1 MKIRKKNGFT
11 LIELLVVATIIV
23 VLSAIGLVSFTNAG
37 KSARNSKRKSD
48 LETVR
53 QALVLYK
60 SDTGSYPIAT
70 IESYSNVAGVVIES
84 VIAKAVQALK
94 VQVAFAVALPTPPPP
109 STGSN
114 AAYNEMIVTLSSGY
128 ISSPTPVDPKS
139 GANSCGLSGSSPC
152 DYKYT
157 GNVTTFTLSA
167 PLEGDVDYVLSNP

>member
-1 MKIRKKNGFT
+1 MQKRRKNGFT

-60 SDTGSYPIAT
+60 SDMGAYPIGAVENDLRVASVVS
-70 IESYSNVAGVVIES
+70 ESSIGKIVNAF
-84 VIAKAVQALK
+84 KFP
-94 VQVAFAVALPTPPPP
+94 VAFAAIDPVGGT
-109 STGSN
+109 N
-114 AAYNEMIVTLSSGY
+114 EAYNDMIIALSNGY

-139 GANSCGLSGSSPC
+139 GTSVCGLSGSSAC
-152 DYKYT
+152 DYTYT
-157 GNVTTFTLSA
+157 GSAATFELTTS
-167 PLEGDVDYVLSNP
+167 LEGDDDYVLRNP